1 MANNKRVRSIKH
13 FFRFFTVFPIV
24 YFFVLI
30 ISMTVLSYAFA
41 RTSNYSLLITIIA
54 TGVVLV
60 GLYIW
65 FLIYI
70 TSRLNIVFIDGLYNT
85 TVQNFETISRNQNRF
100 FEYPNKG
107 YAEIVAL
114 NDRVDNLKREL
125 VGATLIP
132 TTVGFEDIDLE
143 YWDKERHL
151 VKHESFLKELPN
163 IIFKS
168 QNYRNTL
175 IEVYYDLSEEDLTA
189 KDVDYIV
196 GVLLRN
202 FRNYSNYLF
211 ILPEDRR
218 SIWLYL
224 PRVDSLSKIKEQ
236 IEICIKE
243 CQIWWSHFRY

>member
-1 MANNKRVRSIKH
+1 M
-13 FFRFFTVFPIV
+13 
-24 YFFVLI
+24 
-30 ISMTVLSYAFA
+30 
-41 RTSNYSLLITIIA
+41 
-54 TGVVLV
+54 
-60 GLYIW
+60 
-65 FLIYI
+65 
-70 TSRLNIVFIDGLYNT
+70 
-85 TVQNFETISRNQNRF
+85 
-100 FEYPNKG
+100 
-107 YAEIVAL
+107 
-114 NDRVDNLKREL
+114 
-125 VGATLIP
+125 GATLIP

-211 ILPEDRR
+211 ILPEDRK

-243 CQIWWSHFRY
+243 CSISRRLADGITPLTAHFSVVCYPYSDVNEIFPDLRYAKRQGKVINFYIPNRLSVCCLCEDRRYLSINSRYLHKLHERKENLLSFREYCELYICFVVLWNLPTKIYLH